1 MINLLMRINLV
12 SFAINLVISLIIT
25 NFAATY
31 KLETMKITILDGYA
45 ANPGDLSWDGLK
57 EIGECTIYDRTAPNQ
72 VIERCKDADAV
83 LTNKV
88 ALDRNMIESLPQLKY
103 IGVLATGYNII
114 DLQAANEHKIIVTN
128 IPSYSTDSVAQ
139 MVFAHILNIT
149 QGVGHHSDEVRKGR
163 WSNSPDFCF
172 WDSKLTELKGKK
184 IGIVG
189 LGHIGKAVAR
199 IAIAFGMEV
208 YAATSK
214 VNLQLIHE
222 IHKIELDE
230 LFKTCDYITL
240 HTPLVDETY
249 HLVNA
254 ERLAMMKPTA
264 VIINTSRGPLIDE
277 QALADALNNKQIH
290 AAGVDVLSTEPPK
303 ADNPLLTA
311 RNCFI
316 TPHIA
321 WATEEA
327 RTRLNDIVIDNLK
340 GFAEGKVINSV
351 NPKD

>member
-1 MINLLMRINLV
+1 
-12 SFAINLVISLIIT
+12 
-25 NFAATY
+25 
-31 KLETMKITILDGYA
+31 MKITILDGYA
-45 ANPGDLSWDGLK
+45 ANPGDLSWDGFKQL
-57 EIGECTIYDRTAPNQ
+57 GECTIYDRTSSDQ

-88 ALDRNMIESLPQLKY
+88 VLDKNIIDSLPQLKY
-103 IGVLATGYNII
+103 IGVLATGYNVI
-114 DLQAANEHKIIVTN
+114 DIQAATEHNIVVTN
-128 IPSYSTDSVAQ
+128 IPSYSTESVAQ
-139 MVFAHILNIT
+139 LVFAHILNIT
-149 QGVGHHSDEVRKGR
+149 QAVAHHSDEVHKGR
-163 WSNSPDFCF
+163 WTNNADFCF
-172 WDSKLTELKGKK
+172 WDTKLSELKGKK

-208 YAATSK
+208 FASTSK
-214 VNLQLIHE
+214 VNLQLIPE
-222 IHKIELDE
+222 IHKLELDE
-230 LFKTCDYITL
+230 LFKECDFITL
-240 HTPLVDETY
+240 HSPLAEDTY

-254 ERLAMMKPTA
+254 ERLALMKPTA
-264 VIINTSRGPLIDE
+264 VLINTSRGPLVDE
-277 QALADALNNKQIH
+277 QALADALNNQKIY

-327 RTRLNDIVIDNLK
+327 RTRLNDIAVDNLK
-340 GFAEGKVINSV
+340 GFVEGKVINSV
-351 NPKD
+351 NPK